1 MTDPREILAIIRV
14 RADSARTDEPRLM
27 DATESM
33 LDLADSLDAE
43 AGALY
48 DFSGGMSDESEW
60 LEATATRIRTR
71 IAAALEGETDA

>member
-1 MTDPREILAIIRV
+1 
-14 RADSARTDEPRLM
+14 M

-60 LEATATRIRTR
+60 IEATATRIRTR
-71 IAAALEGETDA
+71 ITAALEGETDA

>member
-1 MTDPREILAIIRV
+1 MTDPREILASIRARV
-14 RADSARTDEPRLM
+14 DAARTDEPRLM

-43 AGALY
+43 AEALY

-60 LEATATRIRTR
+60 LEATAARIRTR
-71 IAAALEGETDA
+71 ITVALEGETDA